1 MTTISPDLDS
11 ALVEQPAPAPRRPYG
26 TGHLYQRY
34 GSWYGRWRAADGA
47 RLNRRIG
54 PARTPGC
61 SDGMTCTEAER
72 AFARLREKVDGRR
85 DRANRRSVA
94 NVAAAQRHSLA
105 LNGNSVSH
113 VEGCAS
119 TYRVHIA
126 PVLGDVEV
134 TDVRRQDVERIVER
148 MVARGLSPKTIR
160 ACIGHLT
167 AVFDLAIDY
176 GWTDYNPARRASRP
190 RDPHSPP
197 AIRVLSLDEVHAVIS
212 AIPNAV
218 HLPRPARNGCWN
230 VGPCLDR
237 WADHFP
243 PVLRVVI
250 RTAALT
256 GMRQSELLGLRWR
269 DVDWH
274 AQRVRVRTPHVRRG
288 PTHGKSRLS
297 VNRSIPMPD
306 LLVDELRAWQK
317 ASAWPLPDDRT
328 FAHPRLGT
336 PLDGAKVTRKFQ
348 DACRAAGVQ
357 IVRFHDLR
365 HGYAT
370 HLAAGGVPL
379 RTIQEF
385 MGHADLSTTQIYAHY
400 APDEHEIELVNQA
413 LKRTLA
419 DVDDHARRA
428 SR

>member
-1 MTTISPDLDS
+1 MS
-11 ALVEQPAPAPRRPYG
+11 RK
-26 TGHLYQRY
+26 
-34 GSWYGRWRAADGA
+34 
-47 RLNRRIG
+47 
-54 PARTPGC
+54 
-61 SDGMTCTEAER
+61 EAER
-72 AFARLREKVDGRR
+72 AFARLRDKVDGRR

-94 NVAAAQRHSLA
+94 KAAAALRHSLA
-105 LNGNSVSH
+105 LNGASISH

-119 TYRVHIA
+119 TYRVHIE

-134 TDVRRQDVERIVER
+134 TEVRRQDVERIVER
-148 MVARGLSPKTIR
+148 MVGRGLSPKTIR
-160 ACIGHLT
+160 SCIGHLT

-190 RDPHSPP
+190 RDPHAP
-197 AIRVLSLDEVHAVIS
+197 AEIHVLSLEEIDAVIE

-218 HLPRPARNGCWN
+218 RLPRLTSTGGWN

-256 GMRQSELLGLRWR
+256 GMRQSEVLGLRWR

-288 PTHGKSRLS
+288 RSDGKSRLS
-297 VNRSIPMPD
+297 VSRSIPMPD
-306 LLVDELRAWQK
+306 VLATELREWHAGSQW
-317 ASAWPLPDDRT
+317 SLPDDLA
-328 FAHPRLGT
+328 FAHPRLGV
-336 PLDGAKVTRKFQ
+336 PLDGAKVTRKFK

-357 IVRFHDLR
+357 VVRFHDLR

-370 HLAAGGVPL
+370 HLAAGGVQL

-385 MGHADLSTTQIYAHY
+385 LGHADLSTTQIYAHY
-400 APDEHEIELVNQA
+400 APDEHEVALVNEA
-413 LKRTLA
+413 L
-419 DVDDHARRA
+419 ARRA
-428 SR
+428 SGGKT